1 MFSNSISGALIA
13 AALTM
18 SAPAF
23 AQEGRV
29 ELQTSIQIVQATA
42 EGDVLAPATTVVP
55 GDRLEF
61 HVSYR
66 NQTGATVTDFVV
78 VNPVP
83 GNVVVTSQ
91 SASQIEVSI
100 DGGEVWGPLSAFAV
114 TDAEGNRR
122 PAVAEDVTHL
132 RWIIASLAPE
142 EEGAVTY
149 QAVVE

>member
-1 MFSNSISGALIA
+1 MFSRLISGALIA
-13 AALTM
+13 AALTI
-18 SAPAF
+18 SAPTF

-66 NQTGATVTDFVV
+66 NHTGATVTDFVV

-100 DGGEVWGPLSAFAV
+100 DGGEVWGPLSTFAV

-122 PAVAEDVTHL
+122 PAMADDVTHL
-132 RWIIASLAPE
+132 RWTIASLAPE

-149 QAVVE
+149 QAVVR